1 MEGDGSDTSNT
12 KSFSG
17 IPKAVFVD
25 NVDEFMNLPENS
37 GGVDKVLRRLDEQHA
52 KYKYMEHTLAIKRRR
67 LRQQIPDLS
76 RSLEMIEKLKTQNTD
91 IEAKFLLS
99 EQVFVKANVPAT
111 NIVYLWLGANV
122 MLAYSL
128 EDAEKLLSSNMATA
142 KKNLE
147 CIENDLD
154 FLRDQWTTT
163 EVNMARVYNWD
174 VKKRQAAK
182 ASS

>member
-12 KSFSG
+12 KSIPG

-37 GGVDKVLRRLDEQHA
+37 GGVDKVLRKLDEQHG
-52 KYKYMEHTLAIKRRR
+52 KYKFMEYTLATKRRR
-67 LRQQIPDLS
+67 LRQQIPDLA
-76 RSLEMIEKLKTQNTD
+76 RSLEMIEKLKMQKADMET
-91 IEAKFLLS
+91 KFLLS
-99 EQVFVKANVPAT
+99 DQVFVKANVPTT

-122 MLAYSL
+122 MLEYSL
-128 EDAEKLLSSNMATA
+128 ADAEKLLTSNMATA

-147 CIENDLD
+147 CIEHDLD

-174 VKKRQAAK
+174 VKRRQAAK